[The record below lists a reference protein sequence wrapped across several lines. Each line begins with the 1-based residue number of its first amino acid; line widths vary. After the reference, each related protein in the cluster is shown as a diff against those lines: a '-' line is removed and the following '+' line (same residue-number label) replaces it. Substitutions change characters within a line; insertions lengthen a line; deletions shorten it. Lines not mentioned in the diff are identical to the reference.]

1 MSTLAIDTIQGK
13 TTAGSVNVRGEGS
26 NNTNL
31 QQGLA
36 KAWGDFD
43 ASGTPHADD
52 SFNFSTITDV
62 ATAKFDVAFTNNM
75 ASVNYSGASMAGQD
89 AASDNNNYSVKYNFP
104 DTKKLTTGIGLIA
117 GSNDGGYTEFQS
129 VGYIQM
135 GDLA

>member
-1 MSTLAIDTIQGK
+1 MSRASDLANVIASGSTDIVAEG
-13 TTAGSVNVRGEGS
+13 TAT
-26 NNTNL
+26 TNL

-43 ASGTPHADD
+43 ATGTPHADD

-75 ASVNYSGASMAGQD
+75 ASVNYAGASMAGQD
-89 AASDNNNYSVKYNFP
+89 AASDDNNYSVKYNFP
-104 DTKKLTTGIGLIA
+104 NTKKLTTGIGLIA
-117 GSNDGGYTEFQS
+117 GSNDGGYTEFQA

>member
-1 MSTLAIDTIQGK
+1 MSTLKVTTIQ
-13 TTAGSVNVRGEGS
+13 TSAGGAVTL
-26 NNTNL
+26 TN
-31 QQGLA
+31 QHAA

-43 ASGTPHADD
+43 ATGTPHADD

-62 ATAKFDVAFTNNM
+62 ATAKFDAAFTNNM
-75 ASVNYSGASMAGQD
+75 ASVNYAGASMAGQD
-89 AASDNNNYSVKYNFP
+89 AASDDNNYSVKYNFP